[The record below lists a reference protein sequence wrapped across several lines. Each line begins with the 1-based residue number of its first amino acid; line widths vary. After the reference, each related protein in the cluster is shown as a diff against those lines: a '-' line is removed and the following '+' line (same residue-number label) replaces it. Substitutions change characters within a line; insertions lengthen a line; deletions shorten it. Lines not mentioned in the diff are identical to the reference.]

1 MTYLW
6 PNTASNRNSINNYE
20 LSDMIGIN
28 LEIKFAA

>member
-6 PNTASNRNSINNYE
+6 PNTARNSNSINNYE
-20 LSDMIGIN
+20 LSDKIGIN